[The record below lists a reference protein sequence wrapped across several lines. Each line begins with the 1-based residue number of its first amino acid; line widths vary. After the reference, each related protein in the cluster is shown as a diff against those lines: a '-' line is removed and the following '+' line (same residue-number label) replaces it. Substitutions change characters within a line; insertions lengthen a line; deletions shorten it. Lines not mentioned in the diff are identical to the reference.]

1 MSKTLVI
8 LISLVLVAF
17 TGYSQQYPRTIILE
31 LDTCI
36 VFTTNQSKKMA
47 YWNTQKTE
55 YQERL
60 TLLNK
65 ELSLKDSIIVL
76 NQSKV
81 DKLSLIQKSYE
92 QIIVEKNDLKKLCEA
107 EKQDYITEIK
117 RQKRMKWLIGGLG
130 IITTSFTTYLFIQK

>member
-1 MSKTLVI
+1 MNKRLIT
-8 LISLVLVAF
+8 LISLILVAF

-31 LDTCI
+31 ADTCI
-36 VFTTNQSKKMA
+36 VFTINQSKTMA

-55 YQERL
+55 YYERL
-60 TLLNK
+60 AILNK

-81 DKLSLIQKSYE
+81 DKLNLIQQSYE
-92 QIIVEKNDLKKLCEA
+92 QIIVEKNDLKRLCEA
-107 EKQDYITEIK
+107 EKKDYATEIK

>member
-1 MSKTLVI
+1 
-8 LISLVLVAF
+8 
-17 TGYSQQYPRTIILE
+17 
-31 LDTCI
+31 
-36 VFTTNQSKKMA
+36 MA